1 MTSFTVVKQGQE
13 IEFESAFGQLEV
25 AKYYLNEHLSY
36 NTFAMNLV
44 SQKQL
49 SEKQIAWIHYLATEN
64 LTQELNQETQESG
77 EYSSLVKKMYDA
89 VKSPNRKFT
98 VRLPGITI
106 STVTKGANQGAL
118 YLFENN
124 SYVGKITQ
132 NGDLKATITEDTKNL
147 LEDANENLLQLAK
160 IYGHETGEC
169 SICGRTLSDPL
180 SIQMGI
186 GPQCLKRLS

>member
-1 MTSFTVVKQGQE
+1 MTFTVVKQGQQ
-13 IEFESAFGQLEV
+13 IEFESAFGQLET

-36 NTFAMNLV
+36 NNFAMNLV
-44 SQKQL
+44 SRKNL

-64 LTQELNQETQESG
+64 LTQDLEKETQEPG
-77 EYSSLVKKMYDA
+77 QYSSLVKKMYDA

-98 VRLPGITI
+98 VRLPGVTI
-106 STVTKGANQGAL
+106 ATVTKGANQGAL
-118 YLFENN
+118 YLYENN

-132 NGDLKATITEDTKNL
+132 NGDLKANITEDTKNL

-186 GPQCLKRLS
+186 GPVCAKRLS